1 MINVFILTEGG
12 AEVGYGHISRCLAVA
27 QSFTETR
34 PEVDVKFIVR
44 VDRQAKDFLKSN
56 NINFLCSNWLKRL
69 DRIQKLVGDETI
81 IIVDSYRAPA
91 NFYKRLH
98 ESKCKPYVVAI
109 DDYNRLRYEVDAVVN
124 LSVKDKDSVGYKK
137 RRGIEYL
144 VGNKYLPLRKEF
156 RKSPNKRINKK
167 IKNILVS
174 FGGTNCTDLT
184 IDVINLLSDY
194 DFNVHVTSMSKK
206 VRVLFNRSKVNIH
219 SNLNAKEMCLLMQK
233 TDLCISGGG
242 QVLNELAYLGV
253 PTIAVCLAQN
263 QIGNI
268 KRWKKTG
275 FLEYIGWHHDKN
287 LLKKITDAV
296 NKLTPYRER
305 VRRSKIGKSYV
316 DGNGALRLTEWILG
330 KSASH
335 RQKGLC

>member
-1 MINVFILTEGG
+1 M
-12 AEVGYGHISRCLAVA
+12 SRCLALA
-27 QSFTETR
+27 QSFNETK
-34 PEVDVKFIVR
+34 PEIDVKFIVR
-44 VDRQAKDFLKSN
+44 TDSRAKDFLKSN
-56 NINFLCSNWLKRL
+56 DVNFLCLNWLKRL
-69 DRIQKLVGDETI
+69 DRIQELIGHETI
-81 IIVDSYRAPA
+81 IIIDSYQSPA
-91 NFYKRLH
+91 SFYKRLH

-109 DDYNRLRYEVDAVVN
+109 DDYNRLRYEVDAIVN
-124 LSVKDKDSVGYKK
+124 VSVKDKRSVGYKK
-137 RRGIEYL
+137 RNGVEYL

-156 RKSPNKRINKK
+156 WKSPNKRINKK

-174 FGGTNCTDLT
+174 FGGADYLNLT

-206 VRVLFNRSKVNIH
+206 VCAIFNSSKVNIH
-219 SNLNAKEMCLLMQK
+219 SNLSTKDMYLLMHK

-242 QVLNELAYLGV
+242 QVLTELAYLGI

-268 KRWKKTG
+268 KRWENAG
-275 FLEYIGWHHDKN
+275 FIEYIGWYRDKN
-287 LLKKITDAV
+287 LSKKIIKVV
-296 NKLTPYRER
+296 NKFRPYKER

-335 RQKGLC
+335 R